1 MSETILVI
9 GAGSWGTAIAHT
21 LATHG
26 HSIIIWDSND
36 AVLEE
41 ISTQHTNKRYHPNLK
56 LSGNIEIA
64 SSLEDACLRSTA
76 IILSIPTSFI
86 PHYLE
91 MIVDIARPTPLIV
104 NASKGLDHKKLQTLS
119 MFVKKRFGKMVYDRY
134 AVLSGPSFAKEVAE
148 GKPTA
153 LSLACVNED
162 NLIRLA
168 KAFHSNNFQIF
179 PTNDVLG
186 VEIGGALKNVIAITV
201 GASDGL
207 GLGHNTRAALI
218 TKAQEEIS
226 SIGKALGAK
235 EATFWGLSGIG
246 DLILTCTGDL
256 SRNRRAGLKL
266 AEGKSIKQILTELG
280 QIAEGVRT
288 TKSAY
293 LLAQQLKVKA
303 PILEETYNAIYNN
316 KPIAEAVESILDNI

>member
-1 MSETILVI
+1 MKETILVI
-9 GAGSWGTAIAHT
+9 GAGSWGTAIAQT
-21 LATHG
+21 LAGYG
-26 HSIIIWDSND
+26 HTIMIWDSND

-41 ISTQHTNKRYHPNLK
+41 IHSRHTNKRYHPNLQ
-56 LSGNIEIA
+56 LSENIEVA
-64 SSLEDACLRSTA
+64 TSLEDACLRSTA
-76 IILSIPTSFI
+76 IVLTIPTSFI

-91 MIVDIARPTPLIV
+91 TIVEIARPAPLIV

-119 MFVKKRFGKMVYDRY
+119 MFVKKNLGKMVFDRY

-153 LSLACVNED
+153 LSLACINED
-162 NLIRLA
+162 HLIRLA
-168 KAFHSNNFQIF
+168 KAFHSNKFQIF

-218 TKAQEEIS
+218 TKGIEEIS

-246 DLILTCTGDL
+246 DLMLTCTGDL

-266 AEGKSIKQILTELG
+266 AEGKTVKTILNELG
-280 QIAEGVRT
+280 QIAEGIRT

-303 PILEETYNAIYNN
+303 PILEETYNAIYGH
-316 KPIAEAVESILDNI
+316 KPILEAVESILDNI

>member
-1 MSETILVI
+1 MKEMILVI
-9 GAGSWGTAIAHT
+9 GAGSWGTAIAQT
-21 LATHG
+21 LASSSHTVM
-26 HSIIIWDSND
+26 IWDSND
-36 AVLEE
+36 SVLEE
-41 ISTQHTNKRYHPNLK
+41 IKTHHTNQRYHPNLQ
-56 LSGNIEIA
+56 LSDNIEIA
-64 SSLEDACLRSTA
+64 PSLEDACLRSTA

-91 MIVDIARPTPLIV
+91 TIVEIARPTPLIV

-119 MFVKKRFGKMVYDRY
+119 MFVKKKLGKLVYDRY

-153 LSLACVNED
+153 VSLACINED
-162 NLIRLA
+162 HLIRLA

-186 VEIGGALKNVIAITV
+186 VEIGGALKNVIAVTV

-207 GLGHNTRAALI
+207 KLGHNTRAALI
-218 TKAQEEIS
+218 TKGIEEIS
-226 SIGKALGAK
+226 NIGKALGAK

-266 AEGKSIKQILTELG
+266 AEGKSIKTILNELG
-280 QIAEGVRT
+280 QIAEGIRT

-303 PILEETYNAIYNN
+303 PILEETYNAIYGH
-316 KPIAEAVESILDNI
+316 KPIEKAVQSILENI